1 MMAGRAS
8 AAHHQAMPRL
18 FTVGEVGDHR
28 SADDLWLLVDAE
40 GGGYDVYDA
49 TGEYIAFETPSAP
62 DCQGLGMTFG
72 WCDDS
77 VADSFTQIP
86 WKK

>member
-8 AAHHQAMPRL
+8 AAHQQARPHL
-18 FTVGEVGDHR
+18 YTVGEVGDHR

-49 TGEYIAFETPSAP
+49 TGEYIVLGTDSAAR
-62 DCQGLGMTFG
+62 CQGPG
-72 WCDDS
+72 
-77 VADSFTQIP
+77 
-86 WKK
+86 